1 MQAALPREYYQYG
14 QQYYQFHLFFSNSKA
29 TVYKASCGIL
39 ALQACLLLVF
49 PMVLLQFGNCQPILN
64 SAKLPSF
71 LPHQIS
77 LQVSILV
84 HQTIFQSCNCSFIHL
99 VQYNNSF
106 FIHHL
111 FTLVLLLYSIIA
123 TVCWSPKGK
132 QFVIG
137 LKDGSL
143 TQYAP
148 TPVRVIIKG
157 SPLA

>member
-84 HQTIFQSCNCSFIHL
+84 HQTIFQSCNFIVVIFIQFSTIIHFSSIIYL
-99 VQYNNSF
+99 PQF
-106 FIHHL
+106 FYCI
-111 FTLVLLLYSIIA
+111 LLL
-123 TVCWSPKGK
+123 P
-132 QFVIG
+132 
-137 LKDGSL
+137 
-143 TQYAP
+143 QYAG
-148 TPVRVIIKG
+148 VQKANSLSLVSKM
-157 SPLA
+157 AV